1 MITNTRPTKADWER
15 CIPKIKRAVDATG
28 EAAQYHANSK
38 PKVWHD
44 NEKFLLNSAAY
55 RRNGLQMV
63 RFPPNSGD
71 LNPIETVWAKLRAD
85 LAVRE
90 QADLGVRRVLTKHQ
104 FRARVAHL
112 LQTYSIPQPG
122 QQWSYLQK
130 LVRGMPSRL
139 KRCRSNNFGRSG
151 K

>member
-1 MITNTRPTKADWER
+1 MSKEDWER
-15 CIPKIKRAVDATG
+15 CIPKIKRAVDIAE
-28 EAAQYHANSK
+28 EAAPCRGNTNA
-38 PKVWHD
+38 KVWHD
-44 NEKFLLNSAAY
+44 NEKFLINAAAY
-55 RRNGLQMV
+55 RRHGLQMV

-90 QADLGVRRVLTKHQ
+90 QADLGAGRVLSKHQ

-112 LQTYSIPQPG
+112 LQTYSAVPPG
-122 QQWSYLQK
+122 QQWNYLQK
-130 LVRGMPSRL
+130 LVRGMPKRL
-139 KRCRSNNFGRSG
+139 ERCRLNHFGRCG

>member
-1 MITNTRPTKADWER
+1 M
-15 CIPKIKRAVDATG
+15 PKIKRSIDTA
-28 EAAQYHANSK
+28 EKAAPYCGNSR

-44 NEKFLLNSAAY
+44 NEKFLINAPAY
-55 RRNGLQMV
+55 QRNGLQMV

-90 QADLGVRRVLTKHQ
+90 QADLGAGRVLTKHQ

-112 LQTYSIPQPG
+112 LQTYSTVPPG
-122 QQWSYLQK
+122 HHWNYLQK
-130 LVRGMPSRL
+130 LVRGMPKRL
-139 KRCRSNNFGRSG
+139 ERCRQNRFGRCG

>member
-1 MITNTRPTKADWER
+1 M
-15 CIPKIKRAVDATG
+15 
-28 EAAQYHANSK
+28 
-38 PKVWHD
+38 WHD
-44 NEKFLLNSAAY
+44 NEKFLINAAAY

-90 QADLGVRRVLTKHQ
+90 QADLGAGRELTKHQ

-112 LQTYSIPQPG
+112 LQTYSAVPAG
-122 QQWSYLQK
+122 HQWSYLQK
-130 LVRGMPSRL
+130 LVRGMPKRME
-139 KRCRSNNFGRSG
+139 RCRLNGFGRCG